1 VLGKRRFFIDN
12 HAMLTL
18 RNFTYA
24 STKFNA
30 FQKSLIHSIEV
41 MTGRVRLWKIYREY
55 QSEYLTTGENFWD
68 ASIRKLAVTINYDRE
83 KWACVPKT
91 GPLVV
96 VANHPYG
103 VLDGMIITHL
113 MARVRPDFKVLT
125 NSVLCRAPEANAHL
139 LPIDFDGTKEATR
152 TNLNTR
158 KQAREILAR
167 GGCITVFPAGG
178 VSTIT
183 GWGEKLAQDTA
194 WQPFIAGLIL
204 DSKAAVVPVY
214 FEGQNSMLFQC
225 ASLLSPTLRLSL
237 FFKEIVDRIGSEI
250 GLKIGDTIPFEELS
264 HLKDRRAL
272 CAHLRERTYALGEE
286 C

>member
-1 VLGKRRFFIDN
+1 
-12 HAMLTL
+12 MLTL